1 MCSTPAKEGSL
12 KALSVASTHVAFF
25 RLTPRLVMNQ
35 MFPANEPGRLD
46 ALRNYAIVDTV
57 PEAGF
62 DEIAELAAQICG
74 CPAALVSF
82 VDASRQWIK
91 AKYGLLP
98 AELSECP
105 REISI
110 CTATICNNDILHVSD
125 LLKDERFNTSPLVTS
140 GLRIRFYCG
149 VPLITQDGHALG
161 TLCVVDFEPR
171 ELAFEKREALRRLSR
186 QTMVHLELRRQL
198 LVRNQMLLELQH
210 ARDRAVAE
218 KTESEKLL
226 LNILPAS
233 IAAELKTNDR
243 VEPRF
248 FDSATV
254 ILIDFTGFTRL
265 VETMEPASVID
276 QLNQHFTRFDDIIA
290 SHRLEKLKT
299 IGDAYLAVGGVPEP
313 NRSHAIDAALAA
325 LQVLDHLAR
334 LNRQREKLR
343 LPAWQVRIGINTGPV
358 IAGVVGKHKFTYDIW
373 GNTVNIT
380 QRVEAAGDPG
390 RISIAESTWQHIKTR
405 FETDARGAVEVKHQG
420 LVNMYYLNRIK
431 PEFASD
437 SAGMMPND
445 RFWKQD

>member
-1 MCSTPAKEGSL
+1 MK
-12 KALSVASTHVAFF
+12 
-25 RLTPRLVMNQ
+25 Q
-35 MFPANEPGRLD
+35 IIPANERGRLE
-46 ALRNYAIVDTV
+46 ALRDYAILDTL
-57 PEAGF
+57 PEIGF

-82 VDASRQWIK
+82 VDASRQWMK

-98 AELSECP
+98 AELSQCP

-110 CTATICNNDILHVSD
+110 CTVTICNNDILYVPD
-125 LLKDERFNTSPLVTS
+125 LTKDQRFNTSPLVTGDLHLS
-140 GLRIRFYCG
+140 FYCG
-149 VPLITQDGHALG
+149 VPLITRDGHALG
-161 TLCVVDFEPR
+161 TLCVIDFEPR
-171 ELAFEKREALRRLSR
+171 ELTFEQREALRRLSR

-198 LVRNQMLLELQH
+198 LVRNEMLVELEH

-218 KTESEKLL
+218 KAESDKLL
-226 LNILPAS
+226 LNILPPS
-233 IAAELKTNDR
+233 IATELKTSDR
-243 VEPRF
+243 VQPRF

-276 QLNQHFTRFDDIIA
+276 QLDQHFTKFDDIMA
-290 SHRLEKLKT
+290 NHRLEKLKT

-313 NRSHAIDAALAA
+313 NRSHAIDASLGA

-373 GNTVNIT
+373 GNTVNIA
-380 QRVEAAGDPG
+380 QRVEAAGVPG
-390 RISIAESTWQHIKTR
+390 RIGIAESTWQHINTR
-405 FETDARGAVEVKHQG
+405 FETEARGAVEVKHQG
-420 LVNMYYLNRIK
+420 LVNMYYLNRIR
-431 PEFASD
+431 PELSSD

-445 RFWKQD
+445 RFWKQ

>member
-1 MCSTPAKEGSL
+1 
-12 KALSVASTHVAFF
+12 
-25 RLTPRLVMNQ
+25 MNQ
-35 MFPANEPGRLD
+35 TIPVNEPGRLV
-46 ALRNYAIVDTV
+46 ALTNYAILDTL

-62 DEIAELAAQICG
+62 DEITELAAQICG

-91 AKYGLLP
+91 AKYGPLP

-110 CTATICNNDILHVSD
+110 CTATICNNDILYIPD
-125 LLKDERFNTSPLVTS
+125 LIKDQRFNTSPLVT
-140 GLRIRFYCG
+140 GDMHIRFYCG
-149 VPLITQDGHALG
+149 VPLITQDGYALG
-161 TLCVVDFEPR
+161 TLCVIAFEPR
-171 ELAFEKREALRRLSR
+171 ELTFGQQEALRRLAH

-198 LVRNQMLLELQH
+198 LVRNEMLRELER
-210 ARDRAVAE
+210 ARDQAVAG
-218 KTESEKLL
+218 KAESDKLL
-226 LNILPAS
+226 LNILPSS
-233 IAAELKTNDR
+233 IAAELKANDR
-243 VEPRF
+243 VQPRF

-254 ILIDFTGFTRL
+254 MLIDFTGFTRL

-276 QLNQHFTRFDDIIA
+276 QLDQHFTRFDDIMA
-290 SHRLEKLKT
+290 KHRLEKLKT

-325 LQVLDHLAR
+325 LQVIDHLAR
-334 LNRQREKLR
+334 LNRQREKLH

-380 QRVEAAGDPG
+380 QRVEAAGAPG

-420 LVNMYYLNRIK
+420 LVNMYYLNRIR
-431 PEFASD
+431 PELSSD
-437 SAGMMPND
+437 PAGITPND
-445 RFWKQD
+445 RFWKQE

>member
-1 MCSTPAKEGSL
+1 
-12 KALSVASTHVAFF
+12 
-25 RLTPRLVMNQ
+25 MNQ
-35 MFPANEPGRLD
+35 TIPANEPGRLV
-46 ALRNYAIVDTV
+46 ALTTYAILDTL

-62 DEIAELAAQICG
+62 DEITELAAQICG

-91 AKYGLLP
+91 AKYGPLP

-110 CTATICNNDILHVSD
+110 CTATICNNDVLYIPD
-125 LLKDERFNTSPLVTS
+125 LIKDQRFNTSPLVT
-140 GLRIRFYCG
+140 GDMHIRFYCG
-149 VPLITQDGHALG
+149 VPLITQDGYALG
-161 TLCVVDFEPR
+161 TLCVIAFEPR
-171 ELAFEKREALRRLSR
+171 ELTFEQQEALRRLAH

-198 LVRNQMLLELQH
+198 LVRNEMLRELER
-210 ARDRAVAE
+210 ARDQAIAGQAE
-218 KTESEKLL
+218 SDKLL
-226 LNILPAS
+226 LNILPSS
-233 IAAELKTNDR
+233 IAAELKANDR
-243 VEPRF
+243 VQPRF

-276 QLNQHFTRFDDIIA
+276 QLDQHFTVFDDIMA
-290 SHRLEKLKT
+290 NHRLEKLKT
-299 IGDAYLAVGGVPEP
+299 IGDAYLVVGGVPEP

-325 LQVLDHLAR
+325 LQVIDHLAR
-334 LNRQREKLR
+334 INRQREKLH

-380 QRVEAAGDPG
+380 QRVEAAGVPG
-390 RISIAESTWQHIKTR
+390 RISIAASTWQHIKTR

-420 LVNMYYLNRIK
+420 LVNMYYLNRIR
-431 PEFASD
+431 PEF
-437 SAGMMPND
+437 SADPAGIMPNE
-445 RFWKQD
+445 RFWKQE

>member
-1 MCSTPAKEGSL
+1 MK
-12 KALSVASTHVAFF
+12 
-25 RLTPRLVMNQ
+25 Q
-35 MFPANEPGRLD
+35 IIPANERGRLE
-46 ALRNYAIVDTV
+46 ALRDYAILDTL
-57 PEAGF
+57 PEIGF

-82 VDASRQWIK
+82 VDASRQWMK

-98 AELSECP
+98 AELSQCP

-110 CTATICNNDILHVSD
+110 CTVTICNNDILYVPD
-125 LLKDERFNTSPLVTS
+125 LTKDQRFNTSPLVTGDLHLS
-140 GLRIRFYCG
+140 FYCG
-149 VPLITQDGHALG
+149 VPLITRDGHALG
-161 TLCVVDFEPR
+161 TLCVIDFEPR
-171 ELAFEKREALRRLSR
+171 ELTFEQREALRRLSR

-198 LVRNQMLLELQH
+198 LVRNEMLVELEH

-218 KTESEKLL
+218 KAESDKLL
-226 LNILPAS
+226 LNILPPS
-233 IAAELKTNDR
+233 IAAELKTSDR
-243 VEPRF
+243 VQPRF

-276 QLNQHFTRFDDIIA
+276 QLDQHFTKFDDIMA
-290 SHRLEKLKT
+290 NHRLEKLKT

-313 NRSHAIDAALAA
+313 NRSHAIDASLGA

-373 GNTVNIT
+373 GNTVNIA
-380 QRVEAAGDPG
+380 QRVEAAGVPG
-390 RISIAESTWQHIKTR
+390 RIGIAESTWQHINTR
-405 FETDARGAVEVKHQG
+405 FETEARGAVEVKHQG
-420 LVNMYYLNRIK
+420 LVNMYYLNRIR
-431 PEFASD
+431 PELSSD

-445 RFWKQD
+445 RFWKQE

>member
-1 MCSTPAKEGSL
+1 
-12 KALSVASTHVAFF
+12 
-25 RLTPRLVMNQ
+25 MNQ
-35 MFPANEPGRLD
+35 MIPNNEPGRLD
-46 ALRNYAIVDTV
+46 ALKNHAILDTL

-62 DEIAELAAQICG
+62 DEITELAAQICG

-91 AKYGLLP
+91 AKYGPLP

-110 CTATICNNDILHVSD
+110 CTATICNNDILYVSD
-125 LLKDERFNTSPLVTS
+125 LIKDQRFNTSPLVT
-140 GLRIRFYCG
+140 GDMHIRFYCG
-149 VPLITQDGHALG
+149 VPLITRDGYALG
-161 TLCVVDFEPR
+161 TLCVIDFEPR
-171 ELAFEKREALRRLSR
+171 EITFEQQEALRRLAR

-198 LVRNQMLLELQH
+198 LVRNEMLRDLER
-210 ARDRAVAE
+210 ARDRTVAE
-218 KTESEKLL
+218 KAESDKLL
-226 LNILPAS
+226 LNILPSS
-233 IAAELKTNDR
+233 IAAELKANDR
-243 VEPRF
+243 VQPRF

-254 ILIDFTGFTRL
+254 MLIDFTGFTRL

-276 QLNQHFTRFDDIIA
+276 QLDQHFTRFDDIMA
-290 SHRLEKLKT
+290 NHRLEKLKT

-325 LQVLDHLAR
+325 LQVIDHLAR
-334 LNRQREKLR
+334 LNRQREKLH

>member
-1 MCSTPAKEGSL
+1 
-12 KALSVASTHVAFF
+12 
-25 RLTPRLVMNQ
+25 MNQ
-35 MFPANEPGRLD
+35 TIPANEPERL
-46 ALRNYAIVDTV
+46 ATLTNYAILDTL

-62 DEIAELAAQICG
+62 DEITELAAQICG

-91 AKYGLLP
+91 AKYGPLP

-110 CTATICNNDILHVSD
+110 CTATICNNDILYVSD
-125 LLKDERFNTSPLVTS
+125 LIKDQRFNTSPLVT
-140 GLRIRFYCG
+140 GDMHIRFYCG
-149 VPLITQDGHALG
+149 VPLITQDGYALG
-161 TLCVVDFEPR
+161 TLCVIDFEPR
-171 ELAFEKREALRRLSR
+171 AITFEQQEALRRLAR

-198 LVRNQMLLELQH
+198 LVRNEMLRDLER
-210 ARDRAVAE
+210 ARDTAVAG
-218 KTESEKLL
+218 KAESDKLL
-226 LNILPAS
+226 LNILPPS
-233 IAAELKTNDR
+233 IAAELKANDR
-243 VEPRF
+243 VQPRY

-254 ILIDFTGFTRL
+254 MLIDFTGFTRL

-276 QLNQHFTRFDDIIA
+276 QLNQHFTRFDDIMA

-313 NRSHAIDAALAA
+313 NRTHAIDAALGA
-325 LQVLDHLAR
+325 LQIIDHLAK
-334 LNRQREKLR
+334 LNRQREKLH

-380 QRVEAAGDPG
+380 QRVEAAGVPG

-420 LVNMYYLNRIK
+420 SVNMYYLNRIR
-431 PEFASD
+431 PEFSTD
-437 SAGMMPND
+437 PAGIMPND
-445 RFWKQD
+445 RFWKQE

>member
-1 MCSTPAKEGSL
+1 MSQPL
-12 KALSVASTHVAFF
+12 
-25 RLTPRLVMNQ
+25 
-35 MFPANEPGRLD
+35 PANEPRRLV
-46 ALRNYAIVDTV
+46 ALTDYAILDTL

-62 DEIAELAAQICG
+62 DEITELAAQICG

-91 AKYGLLP
+91 AKYGPLP

-110 CTATICNNDILHVSD
+110 CTATICHSDILYVSD
-125 LLKDERFNTSPLVTS
+125 LIKDQRFNTSPLVT
-140 GLRIRFYCG
+140 GDMHIRFYCG
-149 VPLITQDGHALG
+149 VPLITQDGYALG
-161 TLCVVDFEPR
+161 TLCVIDFEPR
-171 ELAFEKREALRRLSR
+171 ELTFAQQEALRRLAR

-198 LVRNQMLLELQH
+198 LVRNEMLRDLER
-210 ARDRAVAE
+210 ARDTAVAG
-218 KTESEKLL
+218 KAESDKLL
-226 LNILPAS
+226 LNILPPS
-233 IAAELKTNDR
+233 IAAELKANDR
-243 VEPRF
+243 VQSRF

-276 QLNQHFTRFDDIIA
+276 QLDQYFTRFDDIMA

-313 NRSHAIDAALAA
+313 NRSHAVDAALAA
-325 LQVLDHLAR
+325 LQIIDHLAK
-334 LNRQREKLR
+334 LNRQREKLH

-380 QRVEAAGDPG
+380 QRVEAAGIPG

-420 LVNMYYLNRIK
+420 LVNMYYLNRIR
-431 PEFASD
+431 PEFSSD
-437 SAGMMPND
+437 AAGVLPND